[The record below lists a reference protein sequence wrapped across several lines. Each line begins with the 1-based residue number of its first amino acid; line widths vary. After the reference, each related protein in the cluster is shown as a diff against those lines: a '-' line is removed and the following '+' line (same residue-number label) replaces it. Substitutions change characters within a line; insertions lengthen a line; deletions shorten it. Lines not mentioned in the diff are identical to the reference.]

1 MNNNFMGFMENTIT
15 FECDETVKTG
25 VPVKVIES
33 GKVTA
38 CGEGDKI
45 CGVCMNVRD
54 GFASVQV
61 AGFVTLPCE
70 ATVSCGYVNVAA
82 TADGKV
88 KVDET
93 GAEVL
98 VITVDDNTAGFIL

>member
-61 AGFVTLPCE
+61 KVMVMVRSLFRVQLTSAPFNTVTLGIPVKLE
-70 ATVSCGYVNVAA
+70 MPISSFSKVVVA
-82 TADGKV
+82 
-88 KVDET
+88 
-93 GAEVL
+93 
-98 VITVDDNTAGFIL
+98 